1 MSTPPQI
8 GSRTHTFGRE
18 QRVAVVRALAALP
31 AVQQVGFLQFFGV
44 QQFFVTLAPHSPE
57 GAAAVE
63 AVIRGVTDT
72 LHPEIATKV
81 TWRVLAPGER
91 LPSSAIDYTRPA

>member
-1 MSTPPQI
+1 MLKRRTATGIAVLAATAGMSM
-8 GSRTHTFGRE
+8 G
-18 QRVAVVRALAALP
+18 ALAALP
-31 AVQQVGFLQFFGV
+31 AVQQVGVLQFFGV